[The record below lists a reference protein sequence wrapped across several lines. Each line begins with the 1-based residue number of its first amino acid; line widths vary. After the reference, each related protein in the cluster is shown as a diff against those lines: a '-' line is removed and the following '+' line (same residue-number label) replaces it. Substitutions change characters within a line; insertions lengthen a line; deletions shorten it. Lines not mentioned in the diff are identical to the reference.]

1 MYNIFAIIN
10 GNTCTNYGTIY
21 KYNYNEIS
29 FEEKFKFIENKIEDC
44 INYFFS
50 SSLKISNSAFRYES
64 LSYFSLK
71 KETKTRTSLT
81 RVSYTMETYDIDAL
95 CILSFLS
102 ISRHFQRRVI
112 RYTVSYLHG
121 TMFNLWNTKRIG
133 LLVIVNLEESWGK
146 VFPLVETFPP
156 AGDLPFCS
164 LFIFVAE
171 RCRRTL

>member
-1 MYNIFAIIN
+1 MVIPVPIMERFIS
-10 GNTCTNYGTIY
+10 TITM
-21 KYNYNEIS
+21 
-29 FEEKFKFIENKIEDC
+29 KFLLKKN
-44 INYFFS
+44 
-50 SSLKISNSAFRYES
+50 SSLLKIKLKIVLIIFSPPSWKLVTAFPYES